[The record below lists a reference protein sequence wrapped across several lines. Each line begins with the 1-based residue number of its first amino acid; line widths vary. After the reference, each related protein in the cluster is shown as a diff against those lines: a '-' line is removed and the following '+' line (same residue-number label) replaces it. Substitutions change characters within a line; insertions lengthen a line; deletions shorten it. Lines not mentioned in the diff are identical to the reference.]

1 MSTKSCFAMFLI
13 TIASIEVCSGQVK
26 KSGDDELLETL
37 LSFPK
42 RILAGGDANRNDT
55 LIAHGARFVS
65 GSSNVDLQ
73 EIVAGKNASFSLV
86 EDTSWQGVEIRLKT
100 NDNDDSAY
108 MVLTTAKRA
117 TNERRHHTIVLM
129 KDNTG
134 IWRVES
140 WNRSQ

>member
-1 MSTKSCFAMFLI
+1 
-13 TIASIEVCSGQVK
+13 VK
-26 KSGDDELLETL
+26 KPGDDELLEAL

-42 RILAGGDANRNDT
+42 RILAGGEASRNDT
-55 LIAHGARFVS
+55 LIANGARLVA
-65 GSSNVDLQ
+65 GPLNVDLR
-73 EIVAGKNASFSLV
+73 EVVAGKNASFSLV

-108 MVLTTAKRA
+108 MVLTTARKT

-129 KDNTG
+129 KDKAG
-134 IWRVES
+134 VWRVEN

>member
-1 MSTKSCFAMFLI
+1 MSTRSCFAIFLI
-13 TIASIEVCSGQVK
+13 TMSSIGVCSGQVK

-55 LIAHGARFVS
+55 LIAHGARLVS
-65 GSSNVDLQ
+65 GSLNVDLQ
-73 EIVAGKNASFSLV
+73 EVVAGKNASISLV

-117 TNERRHHTIVLM
+117 TNERHYHTIVLM
-129 KDNTG
+129 KDKAG
-134 IWRVES
+134 VWRVEN